1 MRSLV
6 LYHTKYGSTKQYAQ
20 WIAQDL
26 GAEISPVLTIDPAK
40 LTTVDTVIFGASIRM
55 GKLQQADF
63 LRKHSP
69 ILLQKKLIIFSV
81 SAAPPEDPEVWTYYE
96 SSVPE
101 NIGRKAT
108 FVPLPGR
115 VTPLSTLDNFLML
128 FPKIMTALKAFMT
141 KDPKDIAIAQGIRK
155 QFDHV
160 KRAAI
165 DPILRA
171 AQSIDR

>member
-1 MRSLV
+1 MSILV

-26 GAEISPVLTIDPAK
+26 GAELSPVLAYDPQK
-40 LTTVDTVIFGASIRM
+40 LASVDTVIFGASIRM

-81 SAAPPEDPEVWTYYE
+81 SAAPPEDPEIRTYYE
-96 SSVPE
+96 NSVPE
-101 NIGRKAT
+101 NLRRHAT
-108 FVPLPGR
+108 FVALPGR
-115 VTPLSTLDNFLML
+115 VTPLSALDNFLML
-128 FPKIMTALKAFMT
+128 FPKTMTALKAFMT
-141 KDPKDIAIAQGIRK
+141 KDPKDIAIAEGIRK

-160 KRAAI
+160 NRAAI
-165 DPILRA
+165 EPILRA
-171 AQSIDR
+171 AKV